1 METPIDKYIR
11 EHSTA
16 QTEALAWI
24 QKQTNIKTNYPRM
37 LSGAVQGRFLTILV
51 EIMQAEKILEIG
63 TFTGY
68 SSVCMAMGL
77 NEKGHI
83 DTLEINDELEYLIRE
98 GWEKAGVTDKITLYI
113 GDALQTLNTLKGN
126 TYDLAYIDAN
136 KRQYADYYNT
146 VIDLVRP
153 GGVILTDDV
162 LWDGKVCEIP
172 MPQDKQTIG
181 IAAFNDLVASDTRV
195 EAVILP
201 IRDGLTL
208 IRKK

>member
-98 GWEKAGVTDKITLYI
+98 GWERAGVTDKITLHI

-136 KRQYADYYNT
+136 KRQYVDYYNT
-146 VIDLVRP
+146 VIDLMRP

>member
-98 GWEKAGVTDKITLYI
+98 GWERAGVTDKIKLHI

-136 KRQYADYYNT
+136 KRQYVDYYNT

>member
-98 GWEKAGVTDKITLYI
+98 GWEKAGVTDQITLHI

>member
-98 GWEKAGVTDKITLYI
+98 GWEKAGVTDKITLHI

-136 KRQYADYYNT
+136 KRQYVDYYNT

-195 EAVILP
+195 EALILP